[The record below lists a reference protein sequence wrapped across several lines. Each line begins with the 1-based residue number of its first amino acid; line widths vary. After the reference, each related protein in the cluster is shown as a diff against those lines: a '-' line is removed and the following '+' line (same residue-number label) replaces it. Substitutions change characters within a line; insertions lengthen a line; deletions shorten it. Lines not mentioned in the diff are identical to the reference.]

1 MNRQRAVQLWMWIAV
16 GVCVVATA
24 VIVTALLSDSDPT
37 EAGCRESFSDA
48 LSGESEF
55 PAECQDWLDG
65 TVDQFEREADIVV
78 ACQDAVAQD
87 HAERWT
93 PELEFT
99 SVDTEENS
107 QGELVVSGNAESVNR
122 LGELQKWTYTC
133 TAVIDGERID
143 VVTVNTDRA

>member
-1 MNRQRAVQLWMWIAV
+1 MWIAV
-16 GVCVVATA
+16 GVCVVAVA
-24 VIVTALLSDSDPT
+24 VVVTVLLSDSEPT
-37 EAGCRESFSDA
+37 DAECRDSFSDA

-65 TVDQFEREADIVV
+65 TVDQFELEADIVV

-99 SVDTEENS
+99 SADTETNA
-107 QGELVVSGNAESVNR
+107 QGQTIVSGTAESVNR

-133 TAVIDGERID
+133 TAAIDGERID
-143 VVTVNTDRA
+143 VVNVNTDRA